1 MTQTF
6 KSVSPSPASC
16 PYIGPLGCSEE
27 MGRVP
32 FLLTLC
38 EFGVWSCQ
46 SCERVTSGLF
56 WALQGVLASDHWIS
70 VTQLGDG
77 LVTLL

>member
-1 MTQTF
+1 
-6 KSVSPSPASC
+6 
-16 PYIGPLGCSEE
+16 

-32 FLLTLC
+32 FLLMLW
-38 EFGVWSCQ
+38 EFGVVKGIG
-46 SCERVTSGLF
+46 SCERVTSALHR
-56 WALQGVLASDHWIS
+56 ALQGVLAGDHWIS